1 MQAHTILKSGGHR
14 HQRHEQPPPARDN
27 KRHEGDPSLC
37 LHKVQDVLA
46 SFLKDVAYSVLPAVQ
61 GPGRGRL
68 QEALSR
74 LQGMA
79 LAAFMRA
86 YPFIHMAQEGLTF
99 SYQLAYLLQSSPY
112 FSPTL
117 HALGQHVVR
126 TSAQELVCP
135 ESFFPVCA

>member
-1 MQAHTILKSGGHR
+1 MREK
-14 HQRHEQPPPARDN
+14 
-27 KRHEGDPSLC
+27 SLC
-37 LHKVQDVLA
+37 LLDVQDGLA
-46 SFLKDVAYSVLPAVQ
+46 LFLKHVAYSLLPAVQ
-61 GPGRGRL
+61 GSRQGRL

-74 LQGMA
+74 LRA
-79 LAAFMRA
+79 LALAGFMRA

-117 HALGQHVVR
+117 HVLGQHVVR

-135 ESFFPVCA
+135 KKLSPCVRLIWQHLTSLSVLCGPLSHLHRCTP